1 MEVVTSCIINEG
13 IAQKLGKCSNI
24 ENKAAARKGMYLH
37 WVKWSKYEV
46 FCGPQF
52 PVFGLN
58 TEILNTAFSPNTG
71 KYGAEKPLYLDNFHA
86 VLAILMYLPVGNC

>member
-46 FCGPQF
+46 FCGP
-52 PVFGLN
+52 
-58 TEILNTAFSPNTG
+58 
-71 KYGAEKPLYLDNFHA
+71 
-86 VLAILMYLPVGNC
+86 